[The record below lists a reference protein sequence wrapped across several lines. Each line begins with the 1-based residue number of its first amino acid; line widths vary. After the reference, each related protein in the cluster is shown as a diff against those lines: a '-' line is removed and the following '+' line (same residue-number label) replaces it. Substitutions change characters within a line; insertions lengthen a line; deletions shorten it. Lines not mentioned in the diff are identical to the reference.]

1 MLQVAGSLLAFVNN
15 KNETGSTH
23 ATCGENK
30 KCIKISVG
38 TYVGVE
44 AMTILK

>member
-1 MLQVAGSLLAFVNN
+1 VDLLLGFINS

-38 TYVGVE
+38 TYLGVD
-44 AMTILK
+44 AMIILK